1 MAEKRRHRLHAK
13 TRAKRQ
19 PHDQHIATA
28 QRGLGNNPDPGRH
41 HAAKH
46 HHRGAPQHRRRD
58 LPQQFAHRGKQPE
71 QDQNHANVASDIAA
85 GHPGHLDHAVVL
97 REGGVRKSTEH
108 GRHHTA
114 DAIRQDTALQP
125 VTESAIVNR
134 LLRNQRVG
142 RQIAH
147 RLQNTD
153 QRHQGDRQKYRA
165 VKLKAE
171 RKQRRQAKQ
180 GVAQAVKMELTAQPR
195 CDAAHGNAHHH
206 RGEPQP
212 AVFGAAQ
219 QDDNPEG
226 ARPERD
232 IAHAG
237 EILGLFPTAPV
248 DDADLDQADA
258 DQRNHAAGNDGSKD
272 FLQRFDKAADNH
284 RHQSGDKVN
293 AKQHRHHI
301 LRPAALGFYPHP
313 SGHRHA
319 EEGKTGALHADHP
332 GADAPYPI
340 GLQKS
345 ANARGQQ
352 RHTDEIRQPVAKP
365 EGSADD
371 QRRRDDPH
379 QARQHM
385 LESAEKGR
393 KRWDPL
399 FKAVKQATVMFVRH
413 SDIP

>member
-1 MAEKRRHRLHAK
+1 
-13 TRAKRQ
+13 
-19 PHDQHIATA
+19 
-28 QRGLGNNPDPGRH
+28 
-41 HAAKH
+41 
-46 HHRGAPQHRRRD
+46 
-58 LPQQFAHRGKQPE
+58 
-71 QDQNHANVASDIAA
+71 
-85 GHPGHLDHAVVL
+85 
-97 REGGVRKSTEH
+97 
-108 GRHHTA
+108 
-114 DAIRQDTALQP
+114 
-125 VTESAIVNR
+125 
-134 LLRNQRVG
+134 
-142 RQIAH
+142 
-147 RLQNTD
+147 
-153 QRHQGDRQKYRA
+153 
-165 VKLKAE
+165 
-171 RKQRRQAKQ
+171 
-180 GVAQAVKMELTAQPR
+180 MELTAQPR

-248 DDADLDQADA
+248 DDADFDQTDA
-258 DQRNHAAGNDGSKD
+258 DQRNHAAGDNGGKD
-272 FLQRFDKAADNH
+272 FFQRLNKTADNH

-301 LRPAALGFYPHP
+301 LRPAALRFYPHP

-319 EEGKTGALHADHP
+319 EEGEAGALHADHP
-332 GADAPYPI
+332 GANAPYPI
-340 GLQKS
+340 GLQKG

-352 RHTDEIRQPVAKP
+352 RHTDEIRQPVAKS
-365 EGSADD
+365 EGSADN
-371 QRRRDDPH
+371 QRRRNDPH

-413 SDIP
+413 GVIP